1 MGYPGL
7 PGKFQSLVGLLL
19 CEFYIRIST
28 VTLGN
33 HTLHHKRSRIPK
45 VETARSTTTIPTP
58 FTSLITMGAK
68 NGRLSNSDIK
78 DLEKSTYFNRKELRK
93 WYKDF
98 IKDCPSGRLKKE
110 EFQAIYKQFFPNGDP
125 TKFSSF
131 VFNVFDENK
140 DGHISFKEFISAL
153 SITSRG
159 SIDEKLEWAFSLY
172 DLDNDG
178 YITKNEMVEIVD
190 SIYAMLGKFVD
201 NKDFPMDDSPQLRVE
216 KIFQSMDSNKDNKLS
231 KDEFIAGSKKDAW
244 IVKALTIDAIDS
256 FNAGSIN
263 VNQLQQLCKFPFLLA
278 ARTWMNAIFCAFIV
292 HGVAFAS
299 T

>member
-1 MGYPGL
+1 MPKLTNGG
-7 PGKFQSLVGLLL
+7 GSKFPCLNLYYKMA
-19 CEFYIRIST
+19 E
-28 VTLGN
+28 
-33 HTLHHKRSRIPK
+33 

-244 IVKALTIDAIDS
+244 IVKALTIG
-256 FNAGSIN
+256 N
-263 VNQLQQLCKFPFLLA
+263 CP
-278 ARTWMNAIFCAFIV
+278 
-292 HGVAFAS
+292 
-299 T
+299 

>member
-1 MGYPGL
+1 MHD
-7 PGKFQSLVGLLL
+7 QQRSL
-19 CEFYIRIST
+19 
-28 VTLGN
+28 N
-33 HTLHHKRSRIPK
+33 
-45 VETARSTTTIPTP
+45 
-58 FTSLITMGAK
+58 
-68 NGRLSNSDIK
+68 N
-78 DLEKSTYFNRKELRK
+78 
-93 WYKDF
+93 
-98 IKDCPSGRLKKE
+98 CPSGRLKKE

-159 SIDEKLEWAFSLY
+159 RAFSLY

-244 IVKALTIDAIDS
+244 IVKALTIG
-256 FNAGSIN
+256 N
-263 VNQLQQLCKFPFLLA
+263 CP
-278 ARTWMNAIFCAFIV
+278 
-292 HGVAFAS
+292 
-299 T
+299 